1 MGCSMP
7 TLTLGFSIYS
17 IAISTRN
24 SEPNP
29 THFFSLKS
37 NLLVPF
43 PYNWPVPADPGPL
56 DAAHFPSLLSLL
68 VRDYGYIQH
77 LFESGPSSIE
87 AGFKPYQGAELY
99 SRWPQALPYTFNY
112 YIPILCLCH
121 LLLKWFLC
129 GVFFF
134 FLVYFTACSIVGVE
148 VDLVHSKVFLNSLL
162 FDCWIK
168 GWEEGNKATITLII
182 FLTFKI
188 LVIFDYVRVTRV
200 LHAPWDLNDIALSS
214 SPPLCSTHISQG
226 PCPRFLWISWGGGI
240 GKIYI
245 LMTSCDLRFLQ
256 L

>member
-129 GVFFF
+129 GFFF
-134 FLVYFTACSIVGVE
+134 FWYTSQHVVLWEWRLTLYIVK
-148 VDLVHSKVFLNSLL
+148 SSLIL
-162 FDCWIK
+162 FCLIAELRDGRREIK
-168 GWEEGNKATITLII
+168 
-182 FLTFKI
+182 
-188 LVIFDYVRVTRV
+188 
-200 LHAPWDLNDIALSS
+200 
-214 SPPLCSTHISQG
+214 
-226 PCPRFLWISWGGGI
+226 
-240 GKIYI
+240 
-245 LMTSCDLRFLQ
+245 LQ
-256 L
+256 